1 MQPVP
6 HPDSWFIGWLGEQ
19 KLLDPALLRTYQ
31 QKRDAA
37 ALQED
42 PPTLGALLEGDAAAL
57 QKGPPSL
64 GALLERDGLLTP
76 EQRRAGELEAARRC
90 AEFMSWRAQ
99 ALRDRDR
106 RHPPG

>member
-6 HPDSWFIGWLGEQ
+6 HPDSWFIDWLGQQ
-19 KLLDPALLRTYQ
+19 KLLDPALVRTYQ

-42 PPTLGALLEGDAAAL
+42 
-57 QKGPPSL
+57 PPSL

-76 EQRRAGELEAARRC
+76 EQRRAGELEAGRRC
-90 AEFMSWRAQ
+90 AEFMAWRSQ
-99 ALRDRDR
+99 ALRDHDR
-106 RHPPG
+106 RRPPG